1 MKKPA
6 RIALGVAGI
15 LVVLAAVGAG
25 VWLAMIV
32 NRADEV
38 AAEVERSLEDGP
50 LATNN
55 ALVER
60 LYGQFEISTLQ
71 GFYADI
77 LLDGWLGEYTRE
89 EGQLEMALNQ
99 AENLSGEAV
108 RAKYREMF
116 GEEVELTEEKYG
128 DSAGKMSLVRGM
140 KIVAYEAGNDEFI
153 ELSSPMTAGTGR
165 YVRRLER
172 AEKATKIGEDGE
184 TKEEI
189 YLYERALAVSC
200 KLNLEFDEE
209 GNRVDKGS
217 SCGVLT
223 VAATCGTP
231 EFGWSETDDEMTD
244 EEIFTEASRAGIG
257 LVKWT
262 FEKNAEGNYVF
273 KDLERAIEG
282 GEDAD

>member
-1 MKKPA
+1 MKKSA
-6 RIALGVAGI
+6 KIALGVAGI
-15 LVVLAAVGAG
+15 LVILAAVGAG
-25 VWLAMIV
+25 VWLAMSA

-38 AAEVERSLEDGP
+38 AAEVERPLEDGP

-140 KIVAYEAGNDEFI
+140 KIAIYVAENDEFI
-153 ELSSPMTAGTGR
+153 EISPSTIGTGR

-172 AEKATKIGEDGE
+172 AEKATLAEEDDVTRE
-184 TKEEI
+184 VI
-189 YLYERALAVSC
+189 YLYERALAVRC

-231 EFGWSETDDEMTD
+231 EFGWSETDEEMTD

>member
-1 MKKPA
+1 MKKSA
-6 RIALGVAGI
+6 KIALGVAGI
-15 LVVLAAVGAG
+15 LVILAAVGAG
-25 VWLAMIV
+25 VWLAMSA

-38 AAEVERSLEDGP
+38 AAEVERPLEDGS

-140 KIVAYEAGNDEFI
+140 KIAIYVAENDEFI
-153 ELSSPMTAGTGR
+153 EISPSTIGTGR

-172 AEKATKIGEDGE
+172 AEKATLAEEDDVTRE
-184 TKEEI
+184 VI

-209 GNRVDKGS
+209 GNRVDRGS

-231 EFGWSETDDEMTD
+231 EFGWSETDEEMTD

-273 KDLERAIEG
+273 KDLEEVIEG

>member
-1 MKKPA
+1 MKKSMK
-6 RIALGVAGI
+6 IALGAAGI
-15 LVVLAAVGAG
+15 LVVLAAVGVG
-25 VWLAMIV
+25 VWLAMSA
-32 NRADEV
+32 NRTDEV
-38 AAEVERSLEDGP
+38 AVEVERPLEDGP

-116 GEEVELTEEKYG
+116 GKEIELTEEKYG
-128 DSAGKMSLVRGM
+128 ASAEKMSLVRGM
-140 KIVAYEAGNDEFI
+140 KIAIYVAENDEFI
-153 ELSSPMTAGTGR
+153 EISPSTAGTGR

-172 AEKATKIGEDGE
+172 AEKTTKIGEDGE
-184 TKEEI
+184 TTEEI

-209 GNRVDKGS
+209 GNRVDRGS

-231 EFGWSETDDEMTD
+231 EFGWSETDEEMTD

-273 KDLERAIEG
+273 KDLEEVIEG
-282 GEDAD
+282 GEDAE

>member
-1 MKKPA
+1 MKKSA
-6 RIALGVAGI
+6 KIALGVAGI
-15 LVVLAAVGAG
+15 LVILVAVGTG
-25 VWLAMIV
+25 VWLAV
-32 NRADEV
+32 SSNRADEV
-38 AAEVERSLEDGP
+38 AAEVERPLEDGP

-128 DSAGKMSLVRGM
+128 ASAEEMRLARGM

-172 AEKATKIGEDGE
+172 AEKATKMGEDGE

-189 YLYERALAVSC
+189 YLYERALAVKC

-231 EFGWSETDDEMTD
+231 EFGWSETDEEMTD

-273 KDLERAIEG
+273 KDLERAVEG
-282 GEDAD
+282 EEDAD

>member
-1 MKKPA
+1 
-6 RIALGVAGI
+6 
-15 LVVLAAVGAG
+15 
-25 VWLAMIV
+25 
-32 NRADEV
+32 
-38 AAEVERSLEDGP
+38 
-50 LATNN
+50 
-55 ALVER
+55 
-60 LYGQFEISTLQ
+60 
-71 GFYADI
+71 
-77 LLDGWLGEYTRE
+77 
-89 EGQLEMALNQ
+89 
-99 AENLSGEAV
+99 
-108 RAKYREMF
+108 
-116 GEEVELTEEKYG
+116 
-128 DSAGKMSLVRGM
+128 MSLVRGM
-140 KIVAYEAGNDEFI
+140 KIAIYVAENDEFI
-153 ELSSPMTAGTGR
+153 EISPSTIRTGR

-172 AEKATKIGEDGE
+172 TEKATKIGEDGE

-244 EEIFTEASRAGIG
+244 EEIFMEASRAGIG

-262 FEKNAEGNYVF
+262 FEKNAEGNYMF
-273 KDLERAIEG
+273 KDLERVIEG

>member
-1 MKKPA
+1 MKKSA

-15 LVVLAAVGAG
+15 LVILAAVGVG
-25 VWLAMIV
+25 VWLAMSV

-116 GEEVELTEEKYG
+116 GG
-128 DSAGKMSLVRGM
+128 
-140 KIVAYEAGNDEFI
+140 
-153 ELSSPMTAGTGR
+153 
-165 YVRRLER
+165 
-172 AEKATKIGEDGE
+172 
-184 TKEEI
+184 
-189 YLYERALAVSC
+189 
-200 KLNLEFDEE
+200 
-209 GNRVDKGS
+209 GS
-217 SCGVLT
+217 
-223 VAATCGTP
+223 
-231 EFGWSETDDEMTD
+231 
-244 EEIFTEASRAGIG
+244 
-257 LVKWT
+257 
-262 FEKNAEGNYVF
+262 
-273 KDLERAIEG
+273 
-282 GEDAD
+282 